1 MPIVIV
7 ENNIRGQE
15 MNAFRFNTIGDFRE
29 MLEVLPVPD
38 PQAIEEAALRNSTLT
53 KPAGALG
60 CLEDIAAWY
69 AGWQGTHTPGI
80 ETPCVIV
87 FAGNH
92 GVTVHGVS
100 AYPMDV
106 TAQMVEN
113 FRSGG
118 AAINQLCGEA
128 GAEMFVFPLQL
139 DVPTAD
145 FTSQPAMTMED
156 FVEALS
162 TGWNSVKAACDTLV
176 VGEMGIGNTTAAAAV
191 AAALFDRDPKT
202 WVGRGTGIDEAGITV
217 KRTVVAD
224 GLNNHLDYL
233 DDPFEALRRLGGREM
248 AAMAGA
254 IARARIESIPV
265 ILDGFICTAAAAVL
279 EKAKPGALDHCI
291 AGHLSAEAAH
301 GRLLDSIGKHPLL
314 RLGLRLGEGTGGALA
329 IPVVRAALR
338 CHSGMATFEEAQVSG
353 RTK

>member
-1 MPIVIV
+1 
-7 ENNIRGQE
+7 
-15 MNAFRFNTIGDFRE
+15 MNAFRFKTMGDFRE
-29 MLEVLPVPD
+29 MLEVLPEPD
-38 PQAIEEAALRNSTLT
+38 TQAIEEAALRNSMLT

-60 CLEDIAAWY
+60 RLEDIAAWY
-69 AGWQGTHTPGI
+69 AGWRGTPNPSI
-80 ETPCVIV
+80 ESPCIVV

-92 GVTVHGVS
+92 GVTAHGVS
-100 AYPMDV
+100 AYPMGV

-118 AAINQLCGEA
+118 AAINQLCDEV
-128 GAEMFVFPLQL
+128 GAELSVYPMQL

-145 FTSQPAMTMED
+145 FTSQPAMTKEE

-162 TGWNSVKAACDTLV
+162 TGWNSVNAACDTLV
-176 VGEMGIGNTTAAAAV
+176 VGEMGIGNTTAASAV
-191 AAALFDRDPKT
+191 AAALFDRDPET
-202 WVGRGTGIDEAGITV
+202 WVGRGTGIDESGITV
-217 KRTVVAD
+217 KRAAVAD
-224 GLNNHLDYL
+224 GLSTHLEFL
-233 DDPFEALRRLGGREM
+233 DDPFEALRRLGGKEM

-279 EKAKPGALDHCI
+279 EKARLGALDHCI

-301 GRLLDSIGKHPLL
+301 GRLLDSIGKLPLL

>member
-1 MPIVIV
+1 MPFVIV

-15 MNAFRFNTIGDFRE
+15 MNAFRFKTMGDFRE

-38 PQAIEEAALRNSTLT
+38 TQAIEEAALRNSMLT

-60 CLEDIAAWY
+60 RLEDIAAWY
-69 AGWQGTHTPGI
+69 AGWQGTPNPSI
-80 ETPCVIV
+80 ETPCIVV

-92 GVTVHGVS
+92 GITAHGVS

-118 AAINQLCGEA
+118 AAINQLCDEV
-128 GAEMFVFPLQL
+128 GAELSVYPMQL

-145 FTSQPAMTMED
+145 FTSQPAMTKEE
-156 FVEALS
+156 VIEALS
-162 TGWNSVKAACDTLV
+162 TGWNSVKTACDTLV

-191 AAALFDRDPKT
+191 AAALFDRDPEI
-202 WVGRGTGIDEAGITV
+202 WVGRGTGIDESGITV
-217 KRTVVAD
+217 KRAAVAD
-224 GLNNHLDYL
+224 GLSTHLEFL
-233 DDPFEALRRLGGREM
+233 DDPFEALRRLGGKEM

-265 ILDGFICTAAAAVL
+265 ILDGFICTAAAAIL
-279 EKAKPGALDHCI
+279 EKARSGALDHCI

-301 GRLLDSIGKHPLL
+301 GRLLDSIGKLPLL

-338 CHSGMATFEEAQVSG
+338 CHSGMATFEEARVSG